1 VRKSPGD
8 GFAGPSNAF
17 LKMIVLSSC
26 QDVFHQVFFD
36 VFMDL
41 LLAEQWTEG
50 EPDAFTILV

>member
-1 VRKSPGD
+1 MRKSPGD
-8 GFAGPSNAF
+8 GFAGLCNPLLN
-17 LKMIVLSSC
+17 MIVLSSG
-26 QDVFHQVFFD
+26 QDVFHEVYFD